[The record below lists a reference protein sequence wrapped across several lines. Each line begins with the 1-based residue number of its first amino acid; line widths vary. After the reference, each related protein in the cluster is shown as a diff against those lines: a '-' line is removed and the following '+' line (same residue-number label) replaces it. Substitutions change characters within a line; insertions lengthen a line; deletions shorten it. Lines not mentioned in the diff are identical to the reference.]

1 MARQY
6 AFLTPVRRIF
16 NGILLALCFAPS
28 FSLALPLE
36 YTASYDIE
44 KYGMVVAESK
54 YSLKHENGGV
64 RLTQHTEPVGLV
76 SIFRSD
82 TLDENSFLSIQ
93 HNQLLLTEFSYKL
106 KSSSKKNRDV
116 QLKIDWIQSEDKLLG
131 NVTGTA
137 KGKELNIQVN
147 TPVWDTSSYQIPLM
161 LNAQEK
167 ALPQECTMMVKGQ
180 FRTYSFIT
188 HGPEE
193 MEINGIT
200 IQTIKLER
208 DGRANN
214 NPIYI
219 WLAPG
224 LNNLPAKIEKWK
236 DGDLQLSLVL
246 NKANFPANKTMKF
259 NADEDFDELIDI
271 KKIKG
276 SLHELE
282 EL

>member
-1 MARQY
+1 MAKQY
-6 AFLTPVRRIF
+6 TFLTPVRRIF
-16 NGILLALCFAPS
+16 NGTLLALCLAPS
-28 FSLALPLE
+28 FSSALPLE

-44 KYGMVVAESK
+44 KYGMVVAESN

-76 SIFRSD
+76 SLFRSD

-106 KSSSKKNRDV
+106 KSTGKKNRDV
-116 QLKIDWIQSEDKLLG
+116 QLKIDWIQSEEKLLG
-131 NVTGTA
+131 NVSGTA
-137 KGKELNIQVN
+137 KGKELNLQVH

-161 LNAQEK
+161 LNAKEGSIP
-167 ALPQECTMMVKGQ
+167 LEYTMMVKGQ
-180 FRTYSFIT
+180 FVTYSFIT
-188 HGPEE
+188 HGTEE
-193 MEINGIT
+193 IEINGIT

-208 DGRANN
+208 DGRAKN

-219 WLAPG
+219 WLAPS
-224 LNNLPAKIEKWK
+224 LNNIPAKIEKWK
-236 DGDLQLSLVL
+236 DDELQLSLVL
-246 NKANFPANKTMKF
+246 NHARFPASKTMKF
-259 NADEDFDELIDI
+259 NTDEDFGELIDI
-271 KKIKG
+271 NKIKG